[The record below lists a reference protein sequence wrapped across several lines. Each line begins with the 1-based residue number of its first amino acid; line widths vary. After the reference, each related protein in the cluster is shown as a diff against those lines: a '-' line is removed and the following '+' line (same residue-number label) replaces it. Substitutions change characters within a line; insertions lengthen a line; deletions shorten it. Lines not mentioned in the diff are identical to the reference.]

1 MKIALSLSAM
11 LLAVSP
17 VFAQEGEHSDW
28 YDDFDVATAAAKEQ
42 GKDLLVDFTG
52 SDWCSWCIR
61 LHEEVFQFDTFLTPA
76 KEKYIL
82 VALDFPR
89 EDEAKAKV
97 PNPKRNDE
105 LNKKY
110 GVRGYPTILLM
121 TNDGE
126 VFAQTG
132 YQEGGPEAYVAHMD
146 EIAST
151 GRKGLAAAKKFS
163 AEYAAAKDARA
174 QIAVVRAAMEA
185 LASSAGQPGSST
197 LADVVRHGLE
207 LDANNNKGLKME
219 VVKALLAAGEG
230 DADLMATAK
239 AMDPKNENGLFEIV
253 VLAEAQSVNS
263 IEAVK
268 SAVASIIALDAI
280 GGPKDRDV
288 AKELYTNGA
297 FWCQRF
303 MEDMPMAKKLA
314 KKAKLLTPQ
323 EDAKVHE
330 MLDGILNG

>member
-1 MKIALSLSAM
+1 
-11 LLAVSP
+11 
-17 VFAQEGEHSDW
+17 
-28 YDDFDVATAAAKEQ
+28 
-42 GKDLLVDFTG
+42 
-52 SDWCSWCIR
+52 
-61 LHEEVFQFDTFLTPA
+61 
-76 KEKYIL
+76 L

-303 MEDMPMAKKLA
+303 MEDMPMAKKFA
-314 KKAKLLTPQ
+314 QKAKLLTPQ